1 MHTPAIKLKQ
11 LEQRS
16 GKFLTNTF
24 FPPSFFGPSCPSES
38 WKKRDCAAVCHRVV
52 FPRLSISAA
61 LLPPSGRQKNV
72 SLVFFCGEGLTIQ
85 ASAALS
91 QLRKRHEINV
101 MSMVFCGETPRRS
114 VKVTLP
120 SPLVPRRYGGSEMRW
135 RMTVWQRC
143 LRLHRLF
150 HLCVYHLQVA
160 DPKRSLDIRRRPR
173 RPSCNVAAAASLR
186 FSQRGRGSS
195 LGGPPPHPS
204 L

>member
-1 MHTPAIKLKQ
+1 MEKTGLRCSLSPCRLPEALD
-11 LEQRS
+11 LRC
-16 GKFLTNTF
+16 
-24 FPPSFFGPSCPSES
+24 PP
-38 WKKRDCAAVCHRVV
+38 
-52 FPRLSISAA
+52 
-61 LLPPSGRQKNV
+61 PPSGRQKNV

-150 HLCVYHLQVA
+150 HLRVYHLQVA
-160 DPKRSLDIRRRPR
+160 DPKRSLDIRRRLR

-195 LGGPPPHPS
+195 LGGPPHIHPFDVILEVIS
-204 L
+204 SFPASR